1 MLGCCW
7 SCSLESDVRA
17 CMRACVVPLLRYV
30 CVCVCV
36 RARVVVVVLLLL
48 AANARSWSCES
59 ERLEL
64 LATP

>member
-30 CVCVCV
+30 CVCVC
-36 RARVVVVVLLLL
+36 ARVVVVVLLLL